1 MSVVVGLFGGS
12 FDPIHHGHLLVAQ
25 AAAEALGLSEV
36 RFVPAREQPFKVG
49 AHGAAAADRSA
60 MVERAIAGAPGLRLE
75 RAELDRPG
83 PSYTVDTLRALRAR
97 EPGTEWVLLIG
108 SDAARGLA
116 RWHEAP
122 EVRRLARVVAF
133 GRAGDAAGTVPDGVE
148 FITVPAI
155 EISSTVVRER
165 VRRGQSIR
173 YWVPDAVAEFIA
185 ARGLYRDGAG

>member
-1 MSVVVGLFGGS
+1 MSAVVGLFGGS

-25 AAAEALGLSEV
+25 SAAEALGLGEL

-49 AHGAAAADRSA
+49 EHAATAEDRAA

-75 RAELDRPG
+75 RVELDRPA
-83 PSYTVDTLRALRAR
+83 PSYSVDTLRALRAR
-97 EPGTEWVLLIG
+97 EPGAAFVLLVG
-108 SDAARGLA
+108 SDAAMDLP

-122 EVRRLARVVAF
+122 ELSRLARIVAF
-133 GRAGDAAGTVPDGVE
+133 GRAGAAGRELPPGIE
-148 FITVPAI
+148 FITVPAV
-155 EISSTVVRER
+155 EISSTAIRER

-173 YWVPDAVAEFIA
+173 YWVPDAVADFIA